1 MTREWMVK
9 LLSCLEMTKH
19 PPTEVEVEVEVE
31 TFRRAR
37 ADTKI
42 LKESS

>member
-1 MTREWMVK
+1 MVK

-19 PPTEVEVEVEVE
+19 PPTEVEVEVE